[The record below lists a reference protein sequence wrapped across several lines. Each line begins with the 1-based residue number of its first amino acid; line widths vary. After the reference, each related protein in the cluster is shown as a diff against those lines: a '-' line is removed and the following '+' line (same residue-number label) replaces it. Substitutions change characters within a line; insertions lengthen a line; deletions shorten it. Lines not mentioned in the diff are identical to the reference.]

1 LFWYKLGT
9 GKTTICK
16 ALAQQCQIRHN
27 SEYKNGVLLEINS
40 HTLFSKVN
48 NDPSSRLMHSNKILV
63 FDHIEHIAQQDSTF
77 VYILID
83 EVESIAA
90 ARKVSHQNNEPGDAM
105 RAVNAVLTSLD
116 SLKRHSNVLVFCT
129 SNMLEAI
136 DPVSISKQFIILLIS
151 H

>member
-1 LFWYKLGT
+1 MK
-9 GKTTICK
+9 
-16 ALAQQCQIRHN
+16 
-27 SEYKNGVLLEINS
+27 
-40 HTLFSKVN
+40 
-48 NDPSSRLMHSNKILV
+48 M